1 MCKLTI
7 LTGHDPKTMPA
18 LIHRIWSKMAK
29 TEHDGFGAAW
39 LSPKGKIMTIKS
51 SSHQS
56 VKNLPEYYE
65 GFAQGHFTPSNGGAL
80 LIHGRTATCN
90 VDIVNTHPI
99 KVGQA
104 IVIHNGVVDSNKYKN
119 LHSTCDSEL
128 ILQAYQAAGIQEVAA
143 EITGYYAFGI
153 LHPKGK
159 GLLTVA
165 KDDRAPLFGGITKF
179 GEVFA
184 TTQDLVETTG
194 ATVQGKIRDN
204 VSITFQDG
212 KCLGTEK
219 FTPKRK
225 IVTAYSMAQM
235 ERSMGQQSE
244 LMAESAYGKMFK
256 QSTNWRQNETRL
268 D

>member
-18 LIHRIWSKMAK
+18 LVHRIWAEMSK

-39 LSPKGKIMTIKS
+39 VSPKGKIVSIKS
-51 SSHQS
+51 SSHQN

-65 GFAQGHFTPSNGGAL
+65 GFGQGHFTPSNGGAL

-90 VDIVNTHPI
+90 VDIENTHPI
-99 KVGQA
+99 KVGRA
-104 IVIHNGVVDSNKYKN
+104 VIIHNGVVDSTKYQN
-119 LHSTCDSEL
+119 VHSTCDSEL
-128 ILQAYQAAGIQEVAA
+128 ILQAYQAAGMQEVAA

-165 KDDRAPLFGGITKF
+165 RDDRAPLFGGITGF
-179 GEVFA
+179 GEVFG
-184 TTQDLVETTG
+184 TTQDLVGITG
-194 ATVQGKIRDN
+194 ATIRGKIKDN
-204 VSITFQDG
+204 VCMTFQDG
-212 KCLGTEK
+212 KYISTEK

-225 IVTAYSMAQM
+225 IVTAYSMAAV

-244 LMAESAYGKMFK
+244 LMAESAYGSMYNK
-256 QSTNWRQNETRL
+256 STNWRHNET
-268 D
+268 

>member
-1 MCKLTI
+1 MCKLAI

-18 LIHRIWSKMAK
+18 LVHRIWAEMSK

-39 LSPKGKIMTIKS
+39 VSPKGKIITIKS

-90 VDIVNTHPI
+90 VDIENTHPI
-99 KVGQA
+99 KVGRA
-104 IVIHNGVVDSNKYKN
+104 IVIHNGVVDSTKYKN

-153 LHPKGK
+153 LHPKGR

-165 KDDRAPLFGGITKF
+165 RDDRAPLFGGLTEF

-184 TTQDLVETTG
+184 TTQSLVEITG
-194 ATVQGKIRDN
+194 ATIRGKIKDN
-204 VSITFQDG
+204 VCMTFQDG
-212 KCLGTEK
+212 QYIHTEK

-225 IVTAYSMAQM
+225 IVTAYSMAAV

-244 LMAESAYGKMFK
+244 LMAESAYGSMYNK
-256 QSTNWRQNETRL
+256 STNWRQNET
-268 D
+268 

>member
-18 LIHRIWSKMAK
+18 LVHRIWTEMAK

-56 VKNLPEYYE
+56 VKNLPSYYE
-65 GFAQGHFTPSNGGAL
+65 GFAQGHFSPSNGGPL

-90 VDIVNTHPI
+90 VDIENTHPI

-104 IVIHNGVVDSNKYKN
+104 IIIHNGVVDSTKYKN

-128 ILQAYQAAGIQEVAA
+128 ILQAHQAAGMQEVAA

-159 GLLTVA
+159 GLLTIA
-165 KDDRAPLFGGITKF
+165 RDDRAPLFGGITGF

-184 TTQDLVETTG
+184 TTQNLVEITG
-194 ATVQGKIRDN
+194 ATIRGKIKDN
-204 VSITFQDG
+204 VCMTFQNNVYI
-212 KCLGTEK
+212 GTEK

-225 IVTAYSMAQM
+225 VVTTYSMAQV

-244 LMAESAYGKMFK
+244 LMAESAYG
-256 QSTNWRQNETRL
+256 QLYNRSTNWRQDEA
-268 D
+268 

>member
-1 MCKLTI
+1 
-7 LTGHDPKTMPA
+7 MPA
-18 LIHRIWSKMAK
+18 LVHRIWTEMAK

-56 VKNLPEYYE
+56 VKHLPEYYE
-65 GFAQGHFTPSNGGAL
+65 GFAQGHFSPSNGGAL

-90 VDIVNTHPI
+90 VDIENTHPI
-99 KVGQA
+99 KVGKG
-104 IVIHNGVVDSNKYKN
+104 IIIHNGVVDSKKYKN

-128 ILQAYQAAGIQEVAA
+128 ILQAYQAGGIQEVAE

-153 LHPKGK
+153 LYPTGK
-159 GLLTVA
+159 GLIRIA
-165 KDDRAPLFGGITKF
+165 RDDRAPLFGGFTKF

-184 TTQDLVETTG
+184 TTQNLVEITG
-194 ATVQGKIRDN
+194 ATIRGKIKDN
-204 VSITFQDG
+204 VCMTFSNGQYIH
-212 KCLGTEK
+212 TEK

-225 IVTAYSMAQM
+225 IVTAYSMAQV

-244 LMAESAYGKMFK
+244 LMAESAYGELYNR
-256 QSTNWRQNETRL
+256 STNWRQNEA
-268 D
+268 

>member
-1 MCKLTI
+1 
-7 LTGHDPKTMPA
+7 
-18 LIHRIWSKMAK
+18 MAK

-56 VKNLPEYYE
+56 VKNLPSYYE
-65 GFAQGHFTPSNGGAL
+65 GFAQGHFSPSNGGPL

-90 VDIVNTHPI
+90 VDIENTHPI

-104 IVIHNGVVDSNKYKN
+104 IIIHNGVVDSTKYKN

-128 ILQAYQAAGIQEVAA
+128 ILQAYQAAGMQEVAA

-159 GLLTVA
+159 GLLTIA
-165 KDDRAPLFGGITKF
+165 RDDRAPLFGGITEF

-184 TTQDLVETTG
+184 TTQNLVEITG
-194 ATVQGKIRDN
+194 ATIRGKIKDN
-204 VSITFQDG
+204 VCMTFQNNVYI
-212 KCLGTEK
+212 GTEK

-225 IVTAYSMAQM
+225 VITTYSMAQV

-244 LMAESAYGKMFK
+244 LMAESAYG
-256 QSTNWRQNETRL
+256 QLYNRSTNWRQDEA
-268 D
+268 

>member
-18 LIHRIWSKMAK
+18 LVHRIWTEMAK

-56 VKNLPEYYE
+56 VKHLPEYYE
-65 GFAQGHFTPSNGGAL
+65 GFAQGHFSPSNGGAL

-90 VDIVNTHPI
+90 VDIENTHPI
-99 KVGQA
+99 KVGKG
-104 IVIHNGVVDSNKYKN
+104 IIIHNGVVDSKKYKN

-128 ILQAYQAAGIQEVAA
+128 ILQAYQAGGIQEVAE

-153 LHPKGK
+153 LYPTGK
-159 GLLTVA
+159 GLIRIA
-165 KDDRAPLFGGITKF
+165 RDDRAPLFGGFTKF

-184 TTQDLVETTG
+184 TTQNLVEITG
-194 ATVQGKIRDN
+194 ATIRGKIKDN
-204 VSITFQDG
+204 VCMTFSNGQYIH
-212 KCLGTEK
+212 TEK

-225 IVTAYSMAQM
+225 IVTAYSMAQV

-244 LMAESAYGKMFK
+244 LMAESAYGELYNR
-256 QSTNWRQNETRL
+256 STNWRQNEA
-268 D
+268 

>member
-18 LIHRIWSKMAK
+18 LVHRIWTEMSK

-39 LSPKGKIMTIKS
+39 VSPKGKIICIKS
-51 SSHQS
+51 SSHQN

-65 GFAQGHFTPSNGGAL
+65 GFGQGHFTPSNGGAL

-90 VDIVNTHPI
+90 VDIENTHPI
-99 KVGQA
+99 KVGRG
-104 IVIHNGVVDSNKYKN
+104 IIIHNGVVDSTKYKN

-128 ILQAYQAAGIQEVAA
+128 ILQAYQAAGIQEVAT

-153 LHPKGK
+153 LHPTNK

-165 KDDRAPLFGGITKF
+165 RDDRAPLFGGLTEF

-184 TTQDLVETTG
+184 TTQDLIGITG
-194 ATVQGKIRDN
+194 ATIRGKIKDN
-204 VSITFQDG
+204 VCMTFQDG
-212 KCLGTEK
+212 KYISTEK

-225 IVTAYSMAQM
+225 IVTAYSMAQI

-244 LMAESAYGKMFK
+244 LMAESAYGSMYNK
-256 QSTNWRQNETRL
+256 STNWRHNET
-268 D
+268 